1 MTRQVSTLMTNA
13 ACKWS
18 FSALKL
24 VRTYLPTTTGYPSL
38 HLMMLHVHR
47 GLVIPACMRK
57 ELMSLAH
64 ATHIDIEGCLRRVRE
79 CFFWRRIASDV
90 KENVFECDV

>member
-1 MTRQVSTLMTNA
+1 
-13 ACKWS
+13 
-18 FSALKL
+18 
-24 VRTYLPTTTGYPSL
+24 
-38 HLMMLHVHR
+38 
-47 GLVIPACMRK
+47 
-57 ELMSLAH
+57 MSLAH